1 MAAQIDLKNITVQF
15 GQNKAVNDVSLE
27 INKGKWWQ
35 SWALQVPGSLRFYT
49 MWQVWINP
57 QGEVSF

>member
-27 INKGKWWQ
+27 INK
-35 SWALQVPGSLRFYT
+35 VTFT
-49 MWQVWINP
+49 V
-57 QGEVSF
+57 